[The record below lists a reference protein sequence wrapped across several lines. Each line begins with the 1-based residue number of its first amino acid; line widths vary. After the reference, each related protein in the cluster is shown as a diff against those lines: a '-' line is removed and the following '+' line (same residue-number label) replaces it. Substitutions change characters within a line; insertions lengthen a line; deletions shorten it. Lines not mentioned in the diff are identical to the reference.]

1 MSLGRGWVG
10 VVVLGAIM
18 LCRWGKG
25 LERDYLE
32 LPQVR
37 DQTTQQLLSTIR
49 VSCWQAFYS
58 GLYSAALI
66 AAVTYRASDSHFC
79 IGWHVRL
86 WLCI

>member
-1 MSLGRGWVG
+1 VQVCCAGGVKGWNN
-10 VVVLGAIM
+10 
-18 LCRWGKG
+18 
-25 LERDYLE
+25 YLE

-66 AAVTYRASDSHFC
+66 AAVTYEHLTATFALV
-79 IGWHVRL
+79 GM
-86 WLCI
+86 